1 MNRTPTLASKLNE
14 PGNISQRTPGKP
26 GHISQKTPILS
37 RPNIGPRLNYINEFN
52 QYSNNPWEN
61 IAGNNRSNTAYV
73 YRNIYDE
80 TSTSTDEPIPVRNK
94 NGTIN
99 LNATHKKYSYSPE
112 KLSHLEYYGLKVK
125 DGKFEKISPN
135 HITPNKYA
143 ISRWHLSHRPAY
155 LNKKIGT
162 QRKLKLS
169 NVEKELLKEP
179 LMRKKEKNYL
189 LREKAELISKKE
201 NLVKESESIN
211 KKIKNIENKLTK
223 L

>member
-1 MNRTPTLASKLNE
+1 MNRTPTLASKLNQ
-14 PGNISQRTPGKP
+14 PGHISQRTP
-26 GHISQKTPILS
+26 ILP
-37 RPNIGPRLNYINEFN
+37 RRNIGPHLNYINEFN

-80 TSTSTDEPIPVRNK
+80 TSTSADEPIPVRNK

-99 LNATHKKYSYSPE
+99 LNATYKKYSYSPE
-112 KLSHLEYYGLKVK
+112 KLLHLEYYGLKVK

-135 HITPNKYA
+135 HITPNEHV
-143 ISRWHLSHRPAY
+143 ISRWHLRSYRPVY

-169 NVEKELLKEP
+169 NVEKEP

-189 LREKAELISKKE
+189 LREKAELIIKKE